1 MHYVMALKPTRWKRS
16 ENVILRHYLP
26 AYITFFYV
34 LHYAF
39 HVSPFPALR
48 TGRNCCQI
56 LLCDIFLTAY
66 MDKYVDTFGV
76 KCYSH
81 SDFMRLCAVM
91 SYILSTSGCWHTYNC
106 LSSFAISPPS
116 IVRLV
121 TLILVSSAVLQ
132 GGIMYAAFLNHLS
145 RSSSFF
151 IFISSIPPPSS

>member
-1 MHYVMALKPTRWKRS
+1 MVTLKPIRRKPS

-26 AYITFFYV
+26 AYITFLYV

-39 HVSPFPALR
+39 HMSPFPAPR

-66 MDKYVDTFGV
+66 TDKYVDTFRV

-91 SYILSTSGCWHTYNC
+91 SYMLSTSGCWHTYNC
-106 LSSFAISPPS
+106 LSNFAISPPS
-116 IVRLV
+116 IVRLA
-121 TLILVSSAVLQ
+121 TLMLVSSAVLQ
-132 GGIMYAAFLNHLS
+132 GGIMYTAFLSHL
-145 RSSSFF
+145 RRASSFC
-151 IFISSIPPPSS
+151 IFISSLLPPST

>member
-1 MHYVMALKPTRWKRS
+1 MALQTTRRKS
-16 ENVILRHYLP
+16 FKIIVFDH
-26 AYITFFYV
+26 FFSAQEAFFNV

-121 TLILVSSAVLQ
+121 TLMLVSSAVFQ